1 MTIQIPKF
9 TRIRHM
15 QSVTIT
21 CNRFQ
26 QLQPARIV
34 HAYCNQLTSAVVR
47 LNYCIYL
54 QSVSAVASNFNE
66 LKSSMIL
73 ASNCNCKQL
82 QLHATAR
89 NCKQLQVTA
98 TETTIDFFENEMI
111 NFDKKNE
118 FFFLNIY

>member
-1 MTIQIPKF
+1 
-9 TRIRHM
+9 M

-82 QLHATAR
+82 QLQATATAR

-111 NFDKKNE
+111 NFDKK
-118 FFFLNIY
+118 